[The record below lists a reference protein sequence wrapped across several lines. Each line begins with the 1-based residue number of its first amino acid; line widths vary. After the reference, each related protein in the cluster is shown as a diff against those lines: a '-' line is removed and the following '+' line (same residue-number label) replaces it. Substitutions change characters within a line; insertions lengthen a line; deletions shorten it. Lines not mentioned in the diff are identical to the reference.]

1 MSPVRER
8 AMRSAELLDLL
19 NQALRLEYSLVVNYP
34 RLARKMADKA
44 IRETVDAMASASLV
58 RAGRIAAVLSRLG
71 EYPVWTFDAVA
82 DEMELNDLFL
92 RYKGLED
99 RSTKVQKRCA
109 ELTQD
114 QGLRS
119 EFLQLA
125 AENQERLRALERIAR
140 LSRYGMGFLPAL
152 IRN

>member
-1 MSPVRER
+1 L
-8 AMRSAELLDLL
+8 ELKD
-19 NQALRLEYSLVVNYP
+19 Q
-34 RLARKMADKA
+34 
-44 IRETVDAMASASLV
+44 
-58 RAGRIAAVLSRLG
+58 
-71 EYPVWTFDAVA
+71 
-82 DEMELNDLFL
+82 FL
-92 RYKGLED
+92 RYQGLED
-99 RSTKVQKRCA
+99 RSTKVQERCA

-125 AENQERLRALERIAR
+125 AENQERLRALEKIAR